1 MRFNWA
7 KRLFKETAGQEI
19 AEAAVVLPVL
29 FLIVFGILWFA
40 RAYSIY
46 STLNRAASAAAVA
59 GASSTCATCAN
70 LPMTQAAVQTNIVN
84 PILVAAHLD
93 PTQVTFTMSQNSNLN
108 GTSPVTPG
116 TIVDISY
123 PLKFGV
129 GGILND
135 LNIKAEA
142 RALQEN

>member
-1 MRFNWA
+1 MRLRWS

-46 STLNRAASAAAVA
+46 STLNRAASAGAVA
-59 GASSTCATCAN
+59 GASSTCATCTN
-70 LPMTQAAVQTNIVN
+70 LPMTPGSVQTNIVN
-84 PILVAAHLD
+84 PILVAAHID
-93 PTQVTFTMSQNSNLN
+93 PTQVTFSMSQNSNLN
-108 GTSPVTPG
+108 GTSPIATG
-116 TIVDISY
+116 TIVDLSY
-123 PLKFGV
+123 RFKFGLYGV
-129 GGILND
+129 LND